1 MCGWI
6 DITSIMINDALESLV
21 TAVETERAD
30 VIQEVVKTVKKCEL
44 LTLYFNEWTTRL
56 VTSLVSCMY
65 FIHFDPIAVNSLL

>member
-1 MCGWI
+1 MELKVCTDSTVSTQLEFAYFFVCDWI

-44 LTLYFNEWTTRL
+44 LTLYFNE
-56 VTSLVSCMY
+56 
-65 FIHFDPIAVNSLL
+65 